1 MTQHL
6 LGSLSIALFSACF
19 ALQLRAF
26 IGHRAVERTQLLIL
40 AIAAT
45 LLQDATVWTVLFQP
59 TGIDLG
65 LISILAL
72 VASITTTFI
81 VVAALRLPIANL
93 LLIACP
99 LAVGTLTAATFANS
113 TVDLQSHLS
122 PGLISHLIG
131 SIAAYCLLAMA
142 AAQSAALGLQERF
155 IREKRSI
162 ALIRFLPPLIT
173 MERLLFA
180 MLWLGTIMLTLAILS
195 GFLFLD
201 NMFDQRVVHHTLL
214 TSLAWLAYV
223 TLLIG
228 RHVLGWRSTTA
239 VKWSLSAFSLL
250 VVGYLGSKFVI
261 EVLLA

>member
-6 LGSLSIALFSACF
+6 LGSLSIALFTACF

-26 IGHRAVERTQLLIL
+26 ISRSPVARNKLLVL

-45 LLQDATVWTVLFQP
+45 VLQDVTVWKILFQP
-59 TGIDLG
+59 AGVDLG

-81 VVAALRLPIANL
+81 VVSALRFPIANL

-113 TVDLQSHLS
+113 TVDLHTDLS
-122 PGLISHLIG
+122 AGLIAHLIG

-142 AAQSAALGLQERF
+142 AAQSAALWLQERF

-173 MERLLFA
+173 MERLLFV
-180 MLWLGTIMLTLAILS
+180 MLWLGTGVLTIAILS

-201 NMFDQRVVHHTLL
+201 NMFDQRVVHHTIL
-214 TSLAWLAYV
+214 TSIAWLAYV

-239 VKWSLSAFSLL
+239 IVWSLSAFGLL